1 MFRAAT
7 MTDKNGK
14 SLINKLL
21 YGTDFY
27 LTQEEETGDEP
38 SLENIFLTSFNQ
50 DEITAIAY
58 TNTTNYLSSVI
69 FP

>member
-1 MFRAAT
+1 MFRQEN
-7 MTDKNGK
+7 MKDNFGQP
-14 SLINKLL
+14 LINKLM

-27 LTQEEETGDEP
+27 LTQQEPKGDEP

-50 DEITAIAY
+50 DEINRIAFE
-58 TNTTNYLSSVI
+58 NTTAYLSSSI